1 MDNQPNQAATL
12 NVLFG
17 PLSRDYCLYFCFLSV
32 IGFVFIAMFLIS
44 SLMLGLNQK
53 KGPEYYLQVF
63 VTLHLVYGIF
73 YFQNRLLNSMC
84 YSALSA

>member
-1 MDNQPNQAATL
+1 MENAPNQAATL

-17 PLSRDYCLYFCFLSV
+17 PLSRDYCLYFYFLSV
-32 IGFVFIAMFLIS
+32 IGFVFIAMFLIY
-44 SLMLGLNQK
+44 SLMLGFNQK

-63 VTLHLVYGIF
+63 AVALGYGIF

>member
-1 MDNQPNQAATL
+1 M
-12 NVLFG
+12 
-17 PLSRDYCLYFCFLSV
+17 
-32 IGFVFIAMFLIS
+32 GF
-44 SLMLGLNQK
+44 NQK

-63 VTLHLVYGIF
+63 AVALGYGIF

>member
-1 MDNQPNQAATL
+1 MDNQPNQATAV
-12 NVLFG
+12 NALFG
-17 PLSRDYCLYFCFLSV
+17 PLSRDYCLYFYFLSV

-44 SLMLGLNQK
+44 SLMLGFNQK

-63 VTLHLVYGIF
+63 AVALGYGIF

-84 YSALSA
+84 YSALTA